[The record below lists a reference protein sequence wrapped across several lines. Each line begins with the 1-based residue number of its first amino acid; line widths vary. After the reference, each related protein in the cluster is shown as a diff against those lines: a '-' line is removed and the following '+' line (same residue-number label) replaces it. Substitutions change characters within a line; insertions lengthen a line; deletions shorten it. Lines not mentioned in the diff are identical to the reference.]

1 MPVRSGLF
9 LPSTVRGVGASY
21 LMAPFSSRGTLVSG
35 TFPHWAAT
43 VTEPAIT
50 KQHASSFTS

>member
-1 MPVRSGLF
+1 VKSGLF

-21 LMAPFSSRGTLVSG
+21 LMAPFSSRGTFVSG
-35 TFPHWAAT
+35 TFPHWAAR
-43 VTEPAIT
+43 VAEPAIT

>member
-1 MPVRSGLF
+1 MPEKSGLS
-9 LPSTVRGVGASY
+9 LPSLVRGVGASY
-21 LMAPFSSRGTLVSG
+21 RIAPFSSRGTFASG

-50 KQHASSFTS
+50 KQHTSNFTS

>member
-1 MPVRSGLF
+1 MPEKSGLF
-9 LPSTVRGVGASY
+9 LPSIVRGVGASY
-21 LMAPFSSRGTLVSG
+21 LMAPFSSRGTFASG

-43 VTEPAIT
+43 VTDPAIT